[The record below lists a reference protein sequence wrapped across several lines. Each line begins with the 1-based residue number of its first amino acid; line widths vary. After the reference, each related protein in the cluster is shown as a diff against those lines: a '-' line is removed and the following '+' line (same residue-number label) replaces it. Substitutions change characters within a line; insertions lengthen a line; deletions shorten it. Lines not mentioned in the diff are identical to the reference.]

1 MTRVTNFFFVEIFDL
16 INYFLRPG
24 HSLWPVFSSAWINL
38 LISKPGHSS
47 ERLQKKS
54 KDLILI
60 GDDSDGSEE
69 EDDETALAQE
79 DTRDVYD
86 DIYNSIME

>member
-1 MTRVTNFFFVEIFDL
+1 MCPQV
-16 INYFLRPG
+16 
-24 HSLWPVFSSAWINL
+24 SSAK
-38 LISKPGHSS
+38 SQPVVSVSGK
-47 ERLQKKS
+47 ETQTKRLQKKS

-79 DTRDVYD
+79 VTRDLYD

>member
-1 MTRVTNFFFVEIFDL
+1 M
-16 INYFLRPG
+16 
-24 HSLWPVFSSAWINL
+24 SSAKTQPVVSVSGKETQTKS
-38 LISKPGHSS
+38 SK
-47 ERLQKKS
+47 RLQKKS